1 MLGPWQQMID
11 IGLTTFAET
20 PEPTRSD
27 CHAWSSSPNYDL
39 LATVCGVEP
48 ASPGFATVRIA
59 PHPGRLKQIKGV
71 VPHPQGDITVEL
83 QRDGDILSGQVALP
97 GQLTGDFVWNGK
109 TVKLHPGVN
118 PIRF

>member
-59 PHPGRLKQIKGV
+59 PHPGHLKQIKGV
-71 VPHPQGDITVEL
+71 VPHPQATSRSNWVTRRGYI
-83 QRDGDILSGQVALP
+83 
-97 GQLTGDFVWNGK
+97 
-109 TVKLHPGVN
+109 
-118 PIRF
+118 IRTKSLCRGN